1 MEKMAA
7 LYARVSSEQQKEN
20 HTIQSQTATL
30 IEFAKT
36 HGYAVPSQWQ
46 FQDEG
51 YSGATLLRP
60 GLEALR
66 DLAAAGQIAAILV
79 YSPDRLSRKYA
90 YQVLLAEEFSRCGVE
105 LVFLQSPSGTTPEDQ
120 LLVQFQGMIAEYER
134 AQIAERSRRGKRHRA
149 QQGSINVL
157 CGAPYG
163 YRYVKK
169 SYTTAAY
176 YQVVEAEAEVVR
188 TVFDWYTRTG
198 LSIGAITRE
207 LNHRHIP
214 TRSGNGRWERS
225 TVWGIL
231 GNPAYHG
238 RACFGKTG
246 MRLRQ
251 RVTRPERQRGGP
263 SRRYNVHYDLPRQE
277 WIEIPVPALV
287 SEERFALAQEQL
299 QKNKQFASRR
309 TIRPTLLQSLLV
321 CQQCGY
327 ALYGTSGGRKP
338 NHILYY
344 YRCLGSD
351 GWRHFHGP
359 VCQNRPVRQDYLD
372 ELIWREVLRLLQD
385 STLIQ
390 SEIERRMQEAK
401 KADPLRQRE
410 QYLHREQSRVQNKIV
425 RLVTAYQEELITLEQ
440 LRERMP
446 ELRKQEQAVRSELQS
461 LYLATQD
468 QSRYLRVVDSLSDF
482 RGRLQ
487 GNAERLDLIGRRK
500 IVRLLV
506 KEILVSTN
514 TITIRH
520 SIPLTNSQ
528 PQPIDSSPSSAGSKP
543 RPNERYLLCTRGDL
557 PSAFQLH
564 VGWTG
569 TTPEGKV
576 PNGNTSQVFRR

>member
-1 MEKMAA
+1 MEKAA
-7 LYARVSSEQQKEN
+7 AIYARVSSDQQKEN
-20 HTIQSQTATL
+20 HTIQSQTAAL
-30 IEFAKT
+30 IEYAKT
-36 HGYAVPSQWQ
+36 HGYAVPSPWQ

-60 GLEALR
+60 GLEAVR
-66 DLAAAGQIAAILV
+66 DLAATGQIAAVLV

-90 YQVLLAEEFSRCGVE
+90 YQVLLAEEFSRGGVE
-105 LVFLQSPSGTTPEDQ
+105 LVFLQAPSGATPEDQ

-149 QQGSINVL
+149 RQGSINVL

-169 SYTTAAY
+169 SDTAAAY
-176 YQVVEAEAEVVR
+176 YQVVEAEAAVVR
-188 TVFDWYTRTG
+188 TIFSWYARTG

-207 LNHRHIP
+207 LNQRQIP

-251 RVTRPERQRGGP
+251 RITRPQRQRGRP
-263 SRRYNVHYDLPRQE
+263 SHRYNVHYDRPRQE

-287 SEERFALAQEQL
+287 SEEIFALAQEQL

-309 TIRPTLLQSLLV
+309 TIRPTLLQGLLV
-321 CQQCGY
+321 CEQCGY
-327 ALYGTSGGRKP
+327 TFYGSSGGRKP

-351 GWRHFHGP
+351 SWRHLHGP
-359 VCQNRPVRQDYLD
+359 VCRNRPVRQDCLD

-390 SEIERRMQEAK
+390 SEIERRLQAAK

-410 QYLHREQSRVQNKIV
+410 QYLNREQSRVQNKIG

-446 ELRKQEQAVRSELQS
+446 ELRKQQQVVRSELQS
-461 LYLATQD
+461 LHMAAQD
-468 QSRYLRVVDSLSDF
+468 QSRYLRVVDTLSDF
-482 RGRLQ
+482 RARLQ
-487 GNAERLDLIGRRK
+487 GNSEQLDLIERRK
-500 IVRLLV
+500 IIRLLV
-506 KEILVSTN
+506 KEILLGTDN
-514 TITIRH
+514 ITIRH
-520 SIPLTNSQ
+520 SIPLTNPK
-528 PQPIDSSPSSAGSKP
+528 PQPTDPTPSDAESEPSPNG
-543 RPNERYLLCTRGDL
+543 RYRLCTRSNL
-557 PSAFQLH
+557 SRARQLRA
-564 VGWTG
+564 GRT
-569 TTPEGKV
+569 
-576 PNGNTSQVFRR
+576 